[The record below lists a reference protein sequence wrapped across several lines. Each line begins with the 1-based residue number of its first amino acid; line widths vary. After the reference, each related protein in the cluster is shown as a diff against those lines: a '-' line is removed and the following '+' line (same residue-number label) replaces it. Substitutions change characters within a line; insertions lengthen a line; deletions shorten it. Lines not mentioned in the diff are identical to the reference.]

1 VGDKYGRQVW
11 ETNMGN
17 KWEISK
23 NSCGPRNPVGNK
35 YGKQVWEISV
45 RDKCGKQIWKTNGKL
60 YQY

>member
-1 VGDKYGRQVW
+1 
-11 ETNMGN
+11 MGN